1 MKEAIPVTIFG
12 QSFLLRSDSSAD
24 EVRRVADFV
33 NQAIDGV
40 NVTDRVAD
48 SLHITLLAF
57 LNVAQAYLQLQ
68 DARQGEEQELV
79 ARMNRLAH
87 RIEDELG
94 QTSHFKQL

>member
-1 MKEAIPVTIFG
+1 VKEAISVTIFG

-24 EVRRVADFV
+24 EVRRVTDFV
-33 NQAIDGV
+33 NQAIDAV

-48 SLHITLLAF
+48 SLHIALLAF

-79 ARMNRLAH
+79 ARLNRLSQRLEA
-87 RIEDELG
+87 ELG
-94 QTSHFKQL
+94 QTPDLK

>member
-33 NQAIDGV
+33 NQSIEAV
-40 NVTDRVAD
+40 KVTDRVAD
-48 SLHITLLAF
+48 SLHIALLAF

-68 DARQGEEQELV
+68 DARQGGEQELV
-79 ARMNRLAH
+79 ARMNRLTQ

-94 QTSHFKQL
+94 QAPDSK

>member
-1 MKEAIPVTIFG
+1 VKEAIPVTIFG

-33 NQAIDGV
+33 NQSIEAV
-40 NVTDRVAD
+40 NVTDRIAD
-48 SLHITLLAF
+48 SLHIVLLAF

-68 DARQGEEQELV
+68 DARQEGEQELV
-79 ARMNRLAH
+79 ALMNRLTQ

-94 QTSHFKQL
+94 QAPDSK